1 MILTRMTAAMALG
14 GFILITAATLKYAQA
29 ENAISPEATK
39 RSMQV
44 LFGLMLAAYANVMP
58 KDIGNWQASSRAVAR
73 SQSALRVGGWSLTLA
88 GLASAG
94 LWAFAPLAVADVAA
108 MAIVASALLITM
120 GYGAWAV
127 MVCRSEKRAGLN
139 SEGRL

>member
-1 MILTRMTAAMALG
+1 MILTRMPAAMALG
-14 GFILITAATLKYAQA
+14 AFILIAAATLKYAQA
-29 ENAISPEATK
+29 ENAISPEVTR

-88 GLASAG
+88 GLAYAG

-120 GYGAWAV
+120 GYGARTA
-127 MVCRSEKRAGLN
+127 MVCRSEKRVALN
-139 SEGRL
+139 SEGQL